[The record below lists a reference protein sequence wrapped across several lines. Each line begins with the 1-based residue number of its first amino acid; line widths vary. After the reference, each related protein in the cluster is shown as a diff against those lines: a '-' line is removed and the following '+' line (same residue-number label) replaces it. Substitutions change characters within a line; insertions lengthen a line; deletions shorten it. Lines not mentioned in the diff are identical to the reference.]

1 MINRPNMHRQDQA
14 EASKAAAANRL
25 NLPAI
30 PMRKP
35 GGNAPQGEE

>member
-1 MINRPNMHRQDQA
+1 MHRQDQA